1 MSTMDDDMSHDDAD
15 YGDGCEDGKP
25 GLAAF
30 LGGHVGLP
38 VGQGFGFGGDAAGG
52 AGGGERVARDRQV
65 ELVAL
70 AVAPEPV
77 ELFGRHHADGVEPV
91 STLRRRTPSRPRS
104 PPRRTACQ
112 DVPPRRPRRRA
123 LD

>member
-77 ELFGRHHADGVEPV
+77 ELFGRHHTDGVEPV
-91 STLRRRTPSRPRS
+91 PHSDAEHLRGRVHLLVGRHVRMSLRGIRGGA
-104 PPRRTACQ
+104 R
-112 DVPPRRPRRRA
+112 
-123 LD
+123 